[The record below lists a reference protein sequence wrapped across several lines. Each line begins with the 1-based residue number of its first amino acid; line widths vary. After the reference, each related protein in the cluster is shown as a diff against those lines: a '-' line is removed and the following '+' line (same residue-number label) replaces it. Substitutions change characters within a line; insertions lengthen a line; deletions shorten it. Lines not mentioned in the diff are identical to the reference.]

1 MSASSPLLNSTTNLP
16 YSPVPRAHKLLDASM
31 VVTTIYIL
39 ASYVYIEA
47 TEPKQKFHMETSPSN
62 QLLVSMFFAIGGA
75 YTGNIV
81 SKLAPKNTQLP
92 IGTVICNATFSL
104 LSLST
109 NLLQAIDP
117 LWSESL
123 MLKAFSVNFCGAAS
137 VFSRHI
143 SGLSLLYSTSS
154 KRSQLVLLN
163 VMINL
168 LFAAMVYWIALE
180 IEVLLNDN
188 KSDGDESTDTLKPN
202 EEAQL
207 VT

>member
-1 MSASSPLLNSTTNLP
+1 M
-16 YSPVPRAHKLLDASM
+16 
-31 VVTTIYIL
+31 TTIYIL

-47 TEPKQKFHMETSPSN
+47 TEPKQKFQMESSPSN
-62 QLLVSMFFAIGGA
+62 QLLVSILFAIGGA

-81 SKLAPKNTQLP
+81 SKLAPRNTKLP

-123 MLKAFSVNFCGAAS
+123 MLKAFSINFCGAAS

-154 KRSQLVLLN
+154 KRSRLVLLN

-168 LFAAMVYWIALE
+168 LFAALVYWIALE
-180 IEVLLNDN
+180 IEVLLNDGEN
-188 KSDGDESTDTLKPN
+188 NGGESIEPMKHDETDHSKT
-202 EEAQL
+202 
-207 VT
+207 